1 MGSAHPHKQVI
12 YGDQL
17 GSYARCCA
25 GFYDGCDARLF
36 ALCFGQ
42 LLKQSLHE
50 HCNGVVL

>member
-25 GFYDGCDARLF
+25 GFTTDVMPDCSHSV
-36 ALCFGQ
+36 FGQ
-42 LLKQSLHE
+42 LLTQSVHE
-50 HCNGVVL
+50 H